1 MDFPILEKKIG
12 IDFNDKSL
20 LKAAFTHKT
29 YAKENNTSSYERL
42 EFLGD
47 SVLNFIVGDFLF
59 HRGVYD
65 EGVLTKYRAAY
76 VREKSLKRA
85 ARDLDLAD
93 FLLMGEELRRDEK
106 YNVQIDDLYESLVA
120 AIYLDKGFEKAKT
133 FVETTLLHYDVTI
146 DDDYKS
152 RVQEIMQKRYRDNVL
167 TYKTREINPSALG
180 DEDRF
185 EAEVWIN
192 NEKLAAGR
200 GRNKK
205 SAENSA
211 AMSLIGKIDHGEV

>member
-1 MDFPILEKKIG
+1 MDFTVLEEKIG
-12 IDFNDKSL
+12 ISFKDKAL
-20 LKAAFTHKT
+20 LEAAFTHKT
-29 YAKENNTSSYERL
+29 YAKEHNTNSYERL

-47 SVLNFIVGDFLF
+47 SVLNFIVGDYLF
-59 HRGVYD
+59 HRGRYD
-65 EGVLTKYRAAY
+65 EGMLTKYRSAF

-85 ARDLDLAD
+85 ARDLNLAD
-93 FLLMGEELRRDEK
+93 FLLMGNELRRDEK
-106 YNVQIDDLYESLVA
+106 YNVQIDDLYEALVA
-120 AIYLDKGFEKAKT
+120 AIYLDRGFESAKD
-133 FVETTLLHYDVTI
+133 FVEKTLLKYDVTI

-167 TYKTREINPSALG
+167 SYRTHEINPAALG

-185 EAEVWIN
+185 EAEVWISG
-192 NEKLAAGR
+192 KRQAAGR

-211 AMSLIGKIDHGEV
+211 AEALIEKIDHGEV

>member
-1 MDFPILEKKIG
+1 MDFAILEEKIG
-12 IDFNDKSL
+12 IIFNDKSL
-20 LKAAFTHKT
+20 LETAFTHKT
-29 YAKENNTSSYERL
+29 YSKEKNTSSYERL

-59 HRGVYD
+59 HRGQYD
-65 EGVLTKYRAAY
+65 EGELTKYRAAF
-76 VREKSLKRA
+76 VREKSLKRV
-85 ARDLDLAD
+85 ARDLNLEN

-120 AIYLDKGFEKAKT
+120 AIYLDKGFMTAKG
-133 FVETTLLHYDVTI
+133 FVVRTLLQYDVTI

-152 RVQEIMQKRYRDNVL
+152 RAQEIMQKRYRDNVL
-167 TYKTREINPSALG
+167 NYKTYEINPSALG

-185 EAEVWIN
+185 EAEVWVSH
-192 NEKLAAGR
+192 EKLATGR

-211 AMSLIGKIDHGEV
+211 ARVLIEKIDHGEV